1 MGSYLNESGLTLIE
15 SLIAVMVFA
24 IGMLGLYSL
33 TTVIIYG
40 NTLSQKITMATVLA
54 QDQAEAVHNVPYDQL
69 TSQVERVITDSQS
82 QYTRRTEVSD
92 NAPREGMKTVSI
104 AVYWAQSKSTH
115 RQVSLKTIVIDDR

>member
-15 SLIAVMVFA
+15 SLIAAMVFA

-104 AVYWAQSKSTH
+104 AVYWAQTKSTH
-115 RQVSLKTIVIDDR
+115 RHVSLKTIVIDDR

>member
-15 SLIAVMVFA
+15 SLVAVMVFA
-24 IGMLGLYSL
+24 VGMLGLYSL

-54 QDQAEAVHNVPYDQL
+54 QDQVEAVHNMPYDQL
-69 TSQVERVITDSQS
+69 TSQVERLITDSQS
-82 QYTRRTEVSD
+82 QYTRRTEVSE

-104 AVYWAQSKSTH
+104 AVYWAQRKSPH